1 MASRRNEMSV
11 IGSPTGALGHV
22 YDSKE
27 LNVSMAKKAM
37 PPVIGVFI
45 FVAVFFGFVFGTVF
59 IYDGDEALGA
69 AFYMIAVIA
78 PVLFLVGWRMKA
90 RR

>member
-1 MASRRNEMSV
+1 MASWRNEMSV

-45 FVAVFFGFVFGTVF
+45 FVTVFFGFVFGTVLF
-59 IYDGDEALGA
+59 YDGAEAWGITV
-69 AFYMIAVIA
+69 YVIA
-78 PVLFLVGWRMKA
+78 AVASVLMLAGWRVMT

>member
-1 MASRRNEMSV
+1 MSV

-45 FVAVFFGFVFGTVF
+45 FAAVFFGFVFGTVF
-59 IYDGDEALGA
+59 IYDGDEALGVAVYAIA
-69 AFYMIAVIA
+69 AIAS
-78 PVLFLVGWRMKA
+78 VLMLAGWRFMA